1 MRVSASAQRSTAA
14 ETMHGPSSATR
25 RKAPSASAMDPE
37 HSSESD
43 RRVSVAAQL
52 SSERGRVRL
61 LDRAACVL
69 GGRWCAANL
78 RAPLSP
84 PEGSSPPRELRPSM
98 KLESRSS
105 PCGYGAERVP
115 SARSACWDHDA
126 GGGCAGPCCGIWHSC
141 APKADDDRRQALECH
156 QVPRRGCGTRQ
167 GGVPQACSLA
177 WDKARTW

>member
-105 PCGYGAERVP
+105 PCGYGAELCR
-115 SARSACWDHDA
+115 ARGQLVGITMQVA
-126 GGGCAGPCCGIWHSC
+126 GAPVLAAGSGIPAHQKPMTTGG
-141 APKADDDRRQALECH
+141 RR
-156 QVPRRGCGTRQ
+156 
-167 GGVPQACSLA
+167 
-177 WDKARTW
+177 